1 MDIGFLGLGKM
12 GGLMVQKLHTAG
24 HKIHVYDT
32 DMNKGIALAQ
42 ANLVPQKSITDLV
55 HALPSP
61 KIIWV
66 MVPSGTPTQETLDQL
81 FLILQSGDIVIDG
94 GNSNFKESM
103 AFGEKFNQK
112 GIYFLDVGTSGGVW
126 GPTYG
131 YCLMAGGDKKAVDI
145 VTPIFSAL
153 ADKAGFLHVG
163 PSGAGHFTK
172 MVHNAIEYG
181 MMQAYGEGFALLEDA
196 GQRFCFGYDLPK
208 LAGLFQQ
215 GSVIR
220 SWLLDLLK
228 DALNEDPKLEA
239 IVGKVPDSGE
249 GRWAAKEA
257 IDAGI
262 ATPVLTTALQM
273 RFTSRQDNAFSA
285 RVCSALRKQFG
296 GHAVEKK

>member
-1 MDIGFLGLGKM
+1 MEMGFLGLGKM

-32 DMNKGIALAQ
+32 DITKGIALAQ
-42 ANLVPQKSITDLV
+42 ENLVAQKSITDLV
-55 HALPSP
+55 NALPSP
-61 KIIWV
+61 RIIWV
-66 MVPSGTPTQETLDQL
+66 MVPSGTPTQETLEQL
-81 FLILQSGDIVIDG
+81 FLMLQSGDIVIDG

-103 AFGEKFNQK
+103 AFGAKFKQK

-131 YCLMAGGDKKAVDI
+131 YCLMAGGDKEAMDAVK
-145 VTPIFSAL
+145 PIFSAL

-163 PSGAGHFTK
+163 PSGSGHFAK

-196 GQRFCFGYDLPK
+196 GQRFSFGYDLPK

-228 DALNEDPKLEA
+228 EALNEDPKLET